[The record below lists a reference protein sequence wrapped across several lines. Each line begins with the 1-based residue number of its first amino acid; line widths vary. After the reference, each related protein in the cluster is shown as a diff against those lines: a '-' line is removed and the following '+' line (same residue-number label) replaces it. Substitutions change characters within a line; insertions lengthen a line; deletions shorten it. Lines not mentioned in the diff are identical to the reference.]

1 MINIKK
7 IKPMFNGIIT
17 TMDKYDDDTKVNGV
31 IVKASGALMEF
42 QKVIAVG
49 AAVKCMK
56 EGDLV
61 CIDPKRYAVMK
72 HQDGSMRDGVI
83 TDNPIVGYCKLK
95 TGIQLLFW
103 SGQTFDEEAL
113 KPVGKYKAA
122 EVRYTDME
130 EINREKLSI
139 WLAKAV
145 EIQWDYKNIVK
156 RKGELLRLK

>member
-7 IKPMFNGIIT
+7 IKPTFNGIIT

-72 HQDGSMRDGVI
+72 HQDGSMKDGVI
-83 TDNPIVGYCKLK
+83 TDNPIVGYNFNMVNINGETYLY
-95 TGIQLLFW
+95 LYD
-103 SGQTFDEEAL
+103 SD
-113 KPVGKYKAA
+113 
-122 EVRYTDME
+122 VRYVVEDYE
-130 EINREKLSI
+130 EIESEKPKKSKI
-139 WLAKAV
+139 INPKKP
-145 EIQWDYKNIVK
+145 IIV
-156 RKGELLRLK
+156 